1 MSGSLKLPKLCV
13 SPDHASPEI
22 RGGKNFGK
30 DASED
35 ISNFEMLK
43 FREISNFEISL
54 KV

>member
-30 DASED
+30 DASE
-35 ISNFEMLK
+35 
-43 FREISNFEISL
+43 EISNFDILNLKEIGNFEIL
-54 KV
+54 